1 MKKNRKSLLN
11 ILTCT
16 SFFLLSFFSARAQ
29 EQDANLPAFQKE
41 LNQKFKAGVNISF
54 FENYWKKEDY
64 LLANYKKVMEKVA
77 LADKLGFTSVRLP
90 VAYDNFLI
98 PGTNKI
104 NKQLMDELVEIYNYV
119 ESRHMNMIITYHYGS
134 LYKKVDKAKEVDRI
148 SDMWSQVVNKFKGK
162 GYDRLF
168 FGLYNEPRVSIEDW
182 RYAKNRMIT
191 TLRTKD
197 VDRYW
202 IVGSTN
208 YNGIDA
214 MIQLQKIPN
223 DNKII
228 YTFHFYQPY
237 IFTHQGA
244 SWDPDKTYLKVLPY
258 PYTPN
263 EMPGRPNRTMT
274 GDMVYNYEHYSE
286 KASQDFI
293 AERLRI
299 VYDWIQTNQAPVI
312 CTETG
317 TIASVPKQYRDNYF
331 RDVFYVM
338 NWYGIPAM
346 VWDLDQTFKIVDGDQ
361 TPLKSIT
368 DWIGGFQK

>member
-1 MKKNRKSLLN
+1 MRKNRKSLLN
-11 ILTCT
+11 IIAIII
-16 SFFLLSFFSARAQ
+16 FFLLSLYTTNAQ

-54 FENYWKKEDY
+54 FENYWKKNDY
-64 LLANYKKVMEKVA
+64 LLSNYKKVMEKVA
-77 LADKLGFTSVRLP
+77 LADKLGFTSIRLP

-104 NKQLMDELVEIYNYV
+104 NKQLIDELAEIYNYV
-119 ESRHMNMIITYHYGS
+119 ESHHMNMIITYHYGS

-148 SDMWSQVVNKFKGK
+148 ADMWSQVVSKFKGK

-191 TLRTKD
+191 TLRPKD
-197 VDRYW
+197 LDRYW

-258 PYTPN
+258 PFNPN
-263 EMPGRPNRTMT
+263 EMPSRPNRSMT

-293 AERLRI
+293 AQRLRI
-299 VYDWIQTNQAPVI
+299 VYDWLLDNQVPVI

-317 TIASVPKQYRDNYF
+317 TIATVPKQYRDNYF
-331 RDVFYVM
+331 KDVFAVM

-346 VWDLDQTFKIVDGDQ
+346 IWDLDQTFKIAEGDNI
-361 TPLKSIT
+361 PLNSINN
-368 DWIGGFQK
+368 WVHSFQ

>member
-1 MKKNRKSLLN
+1 MKKLQISLF
-11 ILTCT
+11 IYIFCFC
-16 SFFLLSFFSARAQ
+16 FFLSIFTANAQ
-29 EQDANLPAFQKE
+29 QQDTNLPAFQKE

-77 LADKLGFTSVRLP
+77 LADKLGFTSIRLP

-104 NKQLMDELVEIYNYV
+104 NNHLMDELMEIYHYV
-119 ESRHMNMIITYHYGS
+119 ESKHMNMIITYHYGS

-148 SDMWSQVVNKFKGK
+148 SDMWSQVVSKFKGK

-168 FGLYNEPRVSIEDW
+168 FGLYNEPRVTIEDW
-182 RYAKNRMIT
+182 RYAKNRMIK
-191 TLRTKD
+191 TLRPKD
-197 VDRYW
+197 VDRFW

-258 PYTPN
+258 PFNQN
-263 EMPGRPNRTMT
+263 EMPSRPNRSMT

-293 AERLRI
+293 GERLRI
-299 VYDWIQTNQAPVI
+299 VYDWLLENQVPVI

-317 TIASVPKQYRDNYF
+317 TIASVPKKYRDNYF
-331 RDVFYVM
+331 KDVFSIM

-346 VWDLDQTFKIVDGDQ
+346 IWDLDQTFKIVEGDNI
-361 TPLKSIT
+361 PLNSINN
-368 DWIGGFQK
+368 WVQSFK